1 MSKEDNKKKSAK
13 VDPSKKHLGDKILG
27 AHNNP
32 TVEHDYNESFN
43 VDTTSSWL
51 DDSHNE
57 EEYLHRKK
65 LEETIYQAFQTS
77 RWYPLSTK
85 KKIPKDLIPHLFQEI
100 LEKMENNEFGFV
112 EKFVGIC
119 DYLNLGYE
127 KAYDTVPIKYREM
140 IVNEMEEKFQVL
152 SKRNMG
158 RLF

>member
-1 MSKEDNKKKSAK
+1 MKKDKAK
-13 VDPSKKHLGDKILG
+13 NIEKKVPEPTKPLGDKILG

-32 TVEHDYNESFN
+32 ATERDYTENFN

-51 DDSHNE
+51 DESQNE

-65 LEETIYQAFQTS
+65 LEEVIFQAFQTS
-77 RWYPLSTK
+77 RWYPLST

-100 LEKMENNEFGFV
+100 LEKLENNEFGFV

-119 DYLNLGYE
+119 DYLDLGYS
-127 KAYDTVPIKYREM
+127 KAYETVPIKYREM

-152 SKRNMG
+152 SKRKIG